1 MKYSYP
7 VNLELQ
13 DNGSVFISFPDVPE
27 ALTEADSVAEALS
40 EALDGLIAALGG
52 YVDDRR
58 QLPKPSRKKRGQR
71 MVTLPPLMSAKLALH
86 QLMLERKITRV
97 SLGKT
102 LGVTE
107 GAIRRLLDLDHRSHI
122 GQVNA
127 ALSALGKEIVL
138 EVRDVEVEV
147 CRQDP
152 AKSS

>member
-7 VNLELQ
+7 VSLELQ
-13 DNGSVFISFPDVPE
+13 DDGSVFITFPDVPE
-27 ALTEADSVAEALS
+27 ALTEADNMAEALS
-40 EALDGLIAALGG
+40 EALDCLIAALGC

-58 QLPKPSRKKRGQR
+58 RLPKPSRKRKGQR

-86 QLMLERKITRV
+86 RLMLERKVTRV
-97 SLGKT
+97 ALGKR

-138 EVRDVEVEV
+138 EVRDVE
-147 CRQDP
+147 
-152 AKSS
+152 AA